1 MIDPVT
7 AIAGATKAFAMVQG
21 MVQAGRSVED
31 TMGQIAS
38 WYEHASDVLYQ
49 EQKANKVSPFRKVV
63 FSKSVEAEAIKAFA
77 RKKKIQEQQREIMMM
92 IRYAYGDDGL
102 REFRELKRKIVKQR
116 EDTVYRQQELKENML
131 VALFSVVFSIITFG
145 LVSGAFPCSIPGNS
159 PGPLKSSSPPN

>member
-38 WYEHASDVLYQ
+38 WYGHASDVLYQ

-77 RKKKIQEQQREIMMM
+77 RKKKIQEQQREILLM

-102 REFRELKRKIVKQR
+102 REFRELKRKIVQER
-116 EDTVYRQQELKENML
+116 QDTIYRQQELKENML
-131 VALFSVVFSIITFG
+131 LTLFGVVFSIITFG
-145 LVSGAFPCSIPGNS
+145 LVSIVVREIKG
-159 PGPLKSSSPPN
+159 

>member
-1 MIDPVT
+1 MIDPIT
-7 AIAGATKAFAMVQG
+7 AIAGASKAFAMVQG

-38 WYEHASDVLYQ
+38 WYGHASDVLYQ

-77 RKKKIQEQQREIMMM
+77 RKKKIQEQQREILLM

-102 REFRELKRKIVKQR
+102 REFRELKRKIVQER
-116 EDTVYRQQELKENML
+116 QDTVYRQQELKENML
-131 VALFSVVFSIITFG
+131 LTLFGVVFSIITFG
-145 LVSGAFPCSIPGNS
+145 LVSVVVKEIKG
-159 PGPLKSSSPPN
+159 

>member
-1 MIDPVT
+1 MIDPIT
-7 AIAGATKAFAMVQG
+7 AIAGASKAFAMVQG

-38 WYEHASDVLYQ
+38 WYGHASDVLYQ

-77 RKKKIQEQQREIMMM
+77 RKKKIQEQQKEIMLM

-102 REFRELKRKIVKQR
+102 REFRELKRKIVQER
-116 EDTVYRQQELKENML
+116 QDTIYRQQELKENML
-131 VALFSVVFSIITFG
+131 LTLFGVVFSIITFG
-145 LVSGAFPCSIPGNS
+145 LVSIVVREIKG
-159 PGPLKSSSPPN
+159 

>member
-31 TMGQIAS
+31 TMGQIAT
-38 WYEHASDVLYQ
+38 WYGHASDVLYQ
-49 EQKANKVSPFRKVV
+49 EQKASKVSPFKKIV

-77 RKKKIQEQQREIMMM
+77 RKKKIQEQQREIMLM

-102 REFRELKRKIVKQR
+102 REFRELKRKIVKER

-131 VALFSVVFSIITFG
+131 LSLFAVVFSVIIFG
-145 LVSGAFPCSIPGNS
+145 LVWAVIREIKG
-159 PGPLKSSSPPN
+159 

>member
-1 MIDPVT
+1 MIDPIT

-38 WYEHASDVLYQ
+38 WYGHASDVLYQ

-77 RKKKIQEQQREIMMM
+77 RKKKIQEQQREILLM

-102 REFRELKRKIVKQR
+102 REFRELKRKIVQER
-116 EDTVYRQQELKENML
+116 QDTVYRQQELKENML
-131 VALFSVVFSIITFG
+131 LTLFGVVFSIITFG
-145 LVSGAFPCSIPGNS
+145 LVSVVVREIKG
-159 PGPLKSSSPPN
+159 

>member
-38 WYEHASDVLYQ
+38 WYGHASDVLYQ
-49 EQKANKVSPFRKVV
+49 EQKATKVSPFRKVV
-63 FSKSVEAEAIKAFA
+63 FSKSVEAEAVKAFA
-77 RKKKIQEQQREIMMM
+77 RKKKIQEQQKEIMLM

-102 REFRELKRKIVKQR
+102 REFRELKRRIVQER
-116 EDTVYRQQELKENML
+116 QDTIYRQQELKENML
-131 VALFSVVFSIITFG
+131 LSLFAVVFSVITFG
-145 LVSGAFPCSIPGNS
+145 LVSVVVKEIKG
-159 PGPLKSSSPPN
+159 

>member
-7 AIAGATKAFAMVQG
+7 AIAGATKAFTMVQG

-38 WYEHASDVLYQ
+38 WYGHASDVLYQ

-77 RKKKIQEQQREIMMM
+77 RKKKIQEQQREIMLM

-102 REFRELKRKIVKQR
+102 REFRELKRKIVQER

-131 VALFSVVFSIITFG
+131 VALFGVVFSIITFG
-145 LVSGAFPCSIPGNS
+145 LVSVVVREIKG
-159 PGPLKSSSPPN
+159 

>member
-7 AIAGATKAFAMVQG
+7 AIAGASKAFAMVQG

-38 WYEHASDVLYQ
+38 WYGHASDVLYQ

-63 FSKSVEAEAIKAFA
+63 FSKSVEAEAVKAFA
-77 RKKKIQEQQREIMMM
+77 RKKKIQEQQKEIMLM

-102 REFRELKRKIVKQR
+102 REFRELKRKIVQER
-116 EDTVYRQQELKENML
+116 QDTVYRQQELKENML
-131 VALFSVVFSIITFG
+131 LTLFGVVFSIITFG
-145 LVSGAFPCSIPGNS
+145 LVSVVVKEIKG
-159 PGPLKSSSPPN
+159 

>member
-7 AIAGATKAFAMVQG
+7 AIAGATKAYAMVRG
-21 MVQAGRSVED
+21 MVEAGRSVED

-38 WYEHASDVLYQ
+38 WYGHASDVLYQ

-77 RKKKIQEQQREIMMM
+77 RKKKIQEQQREIMLM

-102 REFRELKRKIVKQR
+102 REFRELKRKIVQER

-131 VALFSVVFSIITFG
+131 VALFGVVFSIITFG
-145 LVSGAFPCSIPGNS
+145 LVSVVVREIKG
-159 PGPLKSSSPPN
+159 

>member
-38 WYEHASDVLYQ
+38 WYGHASDVLYQ

-63 FSKSVEAEAIKAFA
+63 FSKSVEAEAVKAFA
-77 RKKKIQEQQREIMMM
+77 RKKKIQEQQKEIMLM

-102 REFRELKRKIVKQR
+102 REFRELKRKIVQER
-116 EDTVYRQQELKENML
+116 QDTIYRQQELKENML
-131 VALFSVVFSIITFG
+131 LTLFGVVFSIITFG
-145 LVSGAFPCSIPGNS
+145 LVSVVVKEIKG
-159 PGPLKSSSPPN
+159 

>member
-7 AIAGATKAFAMVQG
+7 AIAGATKAYAMVRG
-21 MVQAGRSVED
+21 MVEAGRSVED

-38 WYEHASDVLYQ
+38 WYGHASDVLYQ

-77 RKKKIQEQQREIMMM
+77 RKKKIQEQQREILLM

-102 REFRELKRKIVKQR
+102 REFRELKRKIVQER
-116 EDTVYRQQELKENML
+116 QDTVYRQQELKENML
-131 VALFSVVFSIITFG
+131 LTLFGVVFSIITFG
-145 LVSGAFPCSIPGNS
+145 LVSAVVREIKG
-159 PGPLKSSSPPN
+159 

>member
-1 MIDPVT
+1 MIDPIT

-38 WYEHASDVLYQ
+38 WYGHASDVLYQ

-77 RKKKIQEQQREIMMM
+77 RKKKIQEQQREILLM

-102 REFRELKRKIVKQR
+102 REFRELKRKIVQER
-116 EDTVYRQQELKENML
+116 QDTVYRQQELKENML
-131 VALFSVVFSIITFG
+131 LALFGIAFSIITFG
-145 LVSGAFPCSIPGNS
+145 LVSVVVREIKG
-159 PGPLKSSSPPN
+159 